1 MKTKDLIGNVVAVSF
16 VSLLFIFALTWIIFD
31 FNGSSSSL
39 KDTWS
44 IVGSVFGG
52 ITTLAAA
59 YIAYYLYDDWSK
71 PHNLSIETEHKKDI
85 LKIIRKIL
93 PLEHKYDGLISKYL
107 LYPDQPDRTIPIEIN
122 ESELNEF
129 INNINELLGLLNEL
143 YFITKDENI
152 KNLTS
157 KYFSYAQLYH
167 FILSKS
173 EFFYKNGSKED
184 LLKFLRLKLDFDFI
198 DLDGQKWT
206 THTTYGF
213 AIRGLDQVDLRK
225 YISENLKIKENN
237 ISSN

>member
-59 YIAYYLYDDWSK
+59 YIAYSLYDDWVK
-71 PHNLSIETEHKKDI
+71 PHNLNIETEHKKDI
-85 LKIIRKIL
+85 LKIIRKIS

-122 ESELNEF
+122 ESDLSEF
-129 INNINELLGLLNEL
+129 INNVNELLGLLHEL
-143 YFITKDENI
+143 YFITKDEKISNI
-152 KNLTS
+152 TNQ
-157 KYFSYAQLYH
+157 YFNYAQLYG

-173 EFFYKNGSKED
+173 EYLYKNGNKED
-184 LLKFLRLKLDFDFI
+184 LLKFLRLKLKFDYI
-198 DLDGQKWT
+198 DLDGKKWT
-206 THTTYGF
+206 TTTSYGY
-213 AIRGLDQVDLRK
+213 AIRGLEKVELRK
-225 YISENLKIKENN
+225 YISENLKLKEN
-237 ISSN
+237 